1 MLPLYDM
8 AKVLEDTPMLKHY
21 FAVKAK
27 NPEAILLYRVGDFYE
42 TYSDDA
48 VLASKVLG
56 IVLTHRANGEKGNV
70 AMAGVPH
77 HAVHQYI
84 PKLVR
89 AGYKVAICDQL
100 EDPKLAKNKL
110 VKRGITE
117 ILTPGVAFSEDILE
131 QKEHNFL
138 CGLDFEQGSVGAA
151 FLDVSTGTFQVAQGN
166 SDYIHTLI
174 DTFAPK
180 EIVVRRDFV
189 KGVREKFGDNIYIS
203 PLDEWAFVHEAAVEK
218 LCKQFSVKS
227 LKGFGVDNF
236 GLAVRAAGALIV
248 YLEQTEHTGLKNIC
262 SISRI
267 DESKFVWMD
276 RFTFRNLEIFSSN
289 AGKDGVSLVE
299 VLDQTSSPMGARLLR
314 QWLAMP
320 IIDRAALNERYDIVE
335 YFIHN
340 EDILEQLRGL
350 ISEVGDLERIL
361 SRAATGRIIP
371 REMVQLGR
379 SLRQMQPIKDL
390 CGGEA
395 EGAAGETA
403 EITKKA
409 EAAMKTGMVEA
420 AQAMETKKAETEQ
433 ATEAAET
440 TEKSE
445 EAARVQEIA
454 IGATAK
460 IPTSLTKLIKGMKNC
475 SRLLERLSNTMVE
488 NPAVQIGK
496 GEVIAQGVNK
506 ELDDLRELS
515 EGGKEYLLQMQQR
528 EAERTGIGS
537 LKIGYNNVFGYY
549 IEVRHSARDLVPP
562 EWHRKQTLV
571 NAERYI
577 TEELKE
583 YEEKILTAEE
593 KIVELE
599 SAIYAELISEVQK
612 GIRDIQTN
620 CRIIAQM
627 DVLQSF
633 ARQAIDRNYCRPN
646 VNGGSVLDI
655 KAGRHPV
662 IETLMPPGEEYV
674 PNDIRMD
681 SSATQIMILTGP
693 NMSGKSALLRQTAL
707 IVLMAQIGSFV
718 PADSADFGWFDK
730 IFTRVGAS
738 DNISRGEST
747 FMVEMLETAMIMHNL
762 SSRSLVLL
770 DEIGRGTSTYD
781 GMSIARAI
789 VEYIYN
795 HGKGAKTL
803 FATHYHELNDLE
815 KLYPRVKNYH
825 ITVKELGKEVLFLR
839 KLEPGGVSHSFGIHV
854 ARMAGMP
861 REIVESAEATMK
873 AMERREQSA
882 KAVEK
887 SGQMHQDGSL
897 QLSLFQLDDPTLAS
911 IRASLEAA
919 DLNNITPMQAF
930 DLLREM
936 KKEIGLQ
943 E

>member
-1 MLPLYDM
+1 M